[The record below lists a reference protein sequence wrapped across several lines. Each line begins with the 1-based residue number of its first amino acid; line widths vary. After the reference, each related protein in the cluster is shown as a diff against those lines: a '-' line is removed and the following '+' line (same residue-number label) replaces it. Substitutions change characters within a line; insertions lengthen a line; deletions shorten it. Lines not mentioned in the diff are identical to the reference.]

1 MRHSNYD
8 FYSQNPE
15 SVWEMPETQ
24 TETETLMET
33 EEENSDLFWAEY
45 GVYQIDSIDELQ

>member
-15 SVWEMPETQ
+15 SVWEMPETE
-24 TETETLMET
+24 TPTENFNETEDDNDT
-33 EEENSDLFWAEY
+33 FWAEY